1 MLSILT
7 AVRNAFVQE
16 TIDGRG
22 RVSRHL
28 MILIAVAVVLAAISL
43 AIYIKRYQPPAG
55 GAYRDKVM
63 AFRCTSCDRTERYTL
78 GQVRKMLTGPNVG
91 VPIIILTCPDCK
103 TPTLVQAAE
112 CSKCGEVFFVK
123 PDQTKSRR
131 CPVCGTDYLNRMNE
145 ASSQE

>member
-43 AIYIKRYQPPAG
+43 AIYIKRYQPPAA
-55 GAYRDKVM
+55 GAYGDKVM
-63 AFRCTSCDRTERYTL
+63 VFRCTTCDRIERYTL

-91 VPIIILTCPDCK
+91 VPTVILTCPDCE
-103 TPTLVQAAE
+103 TSTLVQAAE
-112 CSKCGEVFFVK
+112 CSECKEVFLVR
-123 PDQTKSRR
+123 PDQKKSPR
-131 CPVCGTDYLNRMNE
+131 CPACGTDYLGN
-145 ASSQE
+145 